1 MPNRTMSGPL
11 PLRNIAIRDPFW
23 TAYIKLVREVVV
35 PYQWEALNDRI
46 PGAEP
51 SHAIE
56 NFKIA
61 AGLAEGNFAGM
72 VFQDS
77 DVAKWL
83 EAASYLLETGA
94 DPELERIADETIEL
108 IARAQGEDGYVN
120 TYFTL
125 KEPEGRWTN
134 LAECH
139 ELYCAGHLIEA
150 AVAYYRATGKRR
162 LLDVASRMADEIGR
176 VFGEGAGR
184 LRGYDGH
191 QEIELALVKLYRVTG
206 NDAYLELARF
216 FIDERGRD
224 PSFYAA
230 EFERRQGGR
239 HFPELNMAFDRA
251 YSQAHLPVRQQA
263 TAEGHAVRAVYMLSG
278 MADIAAETDDG
289 ELLQACRRLW
299 RNIVTKRMY
308 VTGAIGSMAQGES
321 FSLDYDLPGDTAYAE
336 TCASVGLIFF
346 AHRMLR
352 IETRSEYADV
362 LERALYNTVIAGMG
376 LDGKSFFYVNPLE
389 VWPAACGANKSV
401 GHVKPQ
407 RQTWFGCACCPPNLA
422 RLLASLGQ
430 YIYTVADRRIAC
442 HLYIGSEAEFAIGGQ
457 TLKLT
462 QTSSLPWQGSAR
474 FELTLE
480 RPLRFALS
488 LRIPA
493 WSGPAAVAVNGVPL
507 PIAEGISDGYATI
520 DRDWEPGDTV
530 ELTLPMDI
538 RFVRGH
544 PNVRET
550 AWKVALQ
557 RGPIVYCLEEAD
569 NGPGLHRLAMTADA
583 ERHAT
588 LRFDPGLLGGIATLV
603 APAVRVQTEEGDDTR
618 LYRVE
623 GAMHG
628 EPVSSTFI
636 PYFAW
641 ANRGIG
647 EMSVWVRS
655 HRTGLEP
662 DLG

>member
-1 MPNRTMSGPL
+1 MPNRTKSGPL
-11 PLRNIAIRDPFW
+11 PLDKIAIRDPFW
-23 TAYIKLVREVVV
+23 TTYIKLVREVVV

-61 AGLAEGNFAGM
+61 AGLAEGDFAGM

-108 IARAQGEDGYVN
+108 IARAQGDDGYVN

-150 AVAYYRATGKRR
+150 AVAYYHATGKRR
-162 LLDVASRMADEIGR
+162 LLDVACRMADYIGR
-176 VFGEGAGR
+176 VFGDGPGR

-191 QEIELALVKLYRVTG
+191 QEIELALVKLYRTTG
-206 NDAYLELARF
+206 NAAYLQLAQF
-216 FIDERGRD
+216 FIDERGRE
-224 PSFYAA
+224 PSFYAE

-251 YSQAHLPVRQQA
+251 YSQAHLPVRRQT
-263 TAEGHAVRAVYMLSG
+263 TAEGHAVRAVYMLAG
-278 MADIAAETDDG
+278 MADIAAETGDE

-308 VTGAIGSMAQGES
+308 ITGSIGSMAQGES

-362 LERALYNTVIAGMG
+362 LERALYNTVIAGMAM
-376 LDGKSFFYVNPLE
+376 DGKSFFYVNPLE
-389 VWPAACGANKSV
+389 VWPAACGASKSV
-401 GHVKPQ
+401 AHVKPQ

-430 YIYTVADRRIAC
+430 YIYTAAERSVTC

-462 QTSSLPWQGSAR
+462 QTSSLPWEGSAR
-474 FELTLE
+474 FELALE

-493 WSGPAAVAVNGVPL
+493 WSGPATAAVNDAPL
-507 PIAEGISDGYATI
+507 PITERMRDGYATI
-520 DRDWEPGDTV
+520 ERVWEPGDTV

-538 RFVRGH
+538 RLMRGH
-544 PNVRET
+544 PHVREA

-569 NGPGLHRLAMTADA
+569 NGPGLHRLAIAADA
-583 ERHAT
+583 ERQAS
-588 LRFDPGLLGGIATLV
+588 LRFEPGLLGGLATIV
-603 APAVRVQTEEGDDTR
+603 APAVRMRTDNWDDAW
-618 LYRVE
+618 LYE
-623 GAMHG
+623 ADGTMQA
-628 EPVSSTFI
+628 EPTAATFI

-655 HRTGLEP
+655 NRTGLEP
-662 DLG
+662 DHG